1 MKHINTLITFIFI
14 LTSLSYGQL
23 SQKLHLYVGAGAAQP
38 LESFLLNNF
47 FEEMP
52 IDVQTADNFDNY
64 WKPGINIGAGLEY
77 GFTRNL
83 SLRADFSYS
92 HFIFNKDPIQLILEN
107 QNREYEQFFLQQGD
121 TIDLRIVDFEVYR
134 GAVNIY
140 TASITAKASLPLGII
155 TPYVVGGGG
164 YMHIEQEPIELSNLV
179 DPIEFGFS
187 FSFRIPEDK
196 SDSFMGIA
204 GGGLSFN
211 LAKNVHPFLEGNYLF
226 GATEG
231 DNTIYY
237 SFRAG
242 FIFDFQQ

>member
-1 MKHINTLITFIFI
+1 LKQINVLITFIFI

-38 LESFLLNNF
+38 GESFLLNKF
-47 FEEMP
+47 FEETP
-52 IDVQTADNFDNY
+52 IDMQTPDNFENY
-64 WKPGINIGAGLEY
+64 WDPGINIGAGLEY

-92 HFIFNKDPIQLILEN
+92 HFTFNPDPIRRIIEDGYRETEQLA
-107 QNREYEQFFLQQGD
+107 LQQGD
-121 TIDLRIVDFEVYR
+121 TIDIRIVDFEVYR

-140 TASITAKASLPLGII
+140 TASLTAKASLPLGII
-155 TPYVVGGGG
+155 TPYLVGGGG

-179 DPIEFGFS
+179 DPIELGFS

-204 GGGLSFN
+204 GGGISFN
-211 LAKNVHPFLEGNYLF
+211 LAQNIHPFFEGNYLL

-231 DNTIYY
+231 DDTIYY
-237 SFRAG
+237 SFRGG
-242 FIFDFQQ
+242 FIFGFQ